1 MQLEVEL
8 IRWSGCYS
16 SVVGKLFET
25 FERQVLLNHGLC
37 VIFVTN
43 LAKKYQEEKYV
54 EKCSMHDQKSY
65 NISVTRIT
73 YLQ

>member
-25 FERQVLLNHGLC
+25 FERQVLLNQVLC

-43 LAKKYQEEKYV
+43 LAEKYQEEKYV
-54 EKCSMHDQKSY
+54 EQCSMHDQKY
-65 NISVTRIT
+65 IT
-73 YLQ
+73 LLLLE